1 MEAQE
6 SPERYS
12 TLPEITGL
20 LSGLGRLLIS
30 SLLCQAAPQWRVCG
44 TCSLATHAC
53 QRAEMLDGE
62 EEGQGFRAGLVENES
77 CAVCIQSQEGGDG
90 RRESGGELGG
100 GKWRPGGIQV
110 SDPVTPVPLLT
121 SLLFLFSGINQCLP
135 SPTHHFTN
143 FKRYN

>member
-1 MEAQE
+1 
-6 SPERYS
+6 
-12 TLPEITGL
+12 
-20 LSGLGRLLIS
+20 
-30 SLLCQAAPQWRVCG
+30 
-44 TCSLATHAC
+44 
-53 QRAEMLDGE
+53 MLDGE